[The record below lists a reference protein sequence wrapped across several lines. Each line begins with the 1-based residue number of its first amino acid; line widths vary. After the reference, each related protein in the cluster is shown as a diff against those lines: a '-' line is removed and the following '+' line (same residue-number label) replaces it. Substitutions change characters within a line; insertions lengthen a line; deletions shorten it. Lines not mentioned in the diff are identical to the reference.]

1 MGDDL
6 VLVIQKNG
14 EYYTTG
20 FEATN
25 HYDDNI
31 LRIEKFRPKQV
42 WTAILFDA
50 DQGYPYIKRFMFEP
64 SARKQRFIGDNER
77 SSLILLSDTPHARFE
92 VRFAAPDDF
101 REPLIVDAENFI
113 GLKSFKAKGKRLVTY
128 ALDTVTEI
136 EPLIADGDD
145 DENPETSDIIADGD
159 ESDQSD
165 ATPAGNDDIS
175 DDELRDEITGQKRI
189 F

>member
-1 MGDDL
+1 MPRP
-6 VLVIQKNG
+6 
-14 EYYTTG
+14 TT
-20 FEATN
+20 
-25 HYDDNI
+25 
-31 LRIEKFRPKQV
+31 
-42 WTAILFDA
+42 
-50 DQGYPYIKRFMFEP
+50 
-64 SARKQRFIGDNER
+64 SANR
-77 SSLILLSDTPHARFE
+77 
-92 VRFAAPDDF
+92 
-101 REPLIVDAENFI
+101 

-165 ATPAGNDDIS
+165 ATPVGNDDIS